1 MIFSVLHNLIN
12 VSHIWTPQ
20 FQPPIFTKKFMFDI
34 LRTYLTSKSFKQD
47 FLSNTYVNI
56 EEMEVAITH
65 PVLSAPADG
74 SD

>member
-1 MIFSVLHNLIN
+1 
-12 VSHIWTPQ
+12 
-20 FQPPIFTKKFMFDI
+20 MFDV
-34 LRTYLTSKSFKQD
+34 LRTYLTFKSFKQD

>member
-1 MIFSVLHNLIN
+1 MIFSVLHNLNN

-20 FQPPIFTKKFMFDI
+20 FQPPIFTNKFIIDV
-34 LRTYLTSKSFKQD
+34 LRTYSTFKSFKQD
-47 FLSNTYVNI
+47 I